1 MKHFTIPIF
10 VPHLGCP
17 RQCSFCNQKT
27 ITGVRP
33 MTPRDASRQI
43 EAHLATI
50 SRDAHVEIAFFG
62 GSFTAIPRA
71 AMKALLQTAAPYVA
85 SGQVTSIRIST
96 RPDAIDDEV
105 LELLS
110 QYGVKTVELGIQ
122 STSRQVLS
130 ACRRGHTA
138 EDCYRAARLIVS
150 RGFTLGGQMMIGLP
164 SSSPAD
170 EVETARAIVAMG
182 AKEARIYPVVVFAD
196 TPLAEEAAAGLY
208 TPLTVDEAVER
219 TVAPMEILLDADVK
233 LLRVGLCETES
244 LHAPGQV
251 VGGACHP
258 ALGELCYS
266 ALYRKRMREELS
278 HLALLEQ
285 SNLKISVA
293 PGKLS
298 MAIGQKRCND
308 TAIRNEFALAS
319 LKIVED
325 PALVGYDLRVDQLSS
340 EKGSH

>member
-33 MTPRDASRQI
+33 MTPPDASRQI

-50 SRDAHVEIAFFG
+50 PRDAHVEIAFFG

-71 AMKALLQTAAPYVA
+71 EMEALLQAAAPYVE
-85 SGQVTSIRIST
+85 SGQVSSVRIST
-96 RPDAIDDEV
+96 RPDAIDGDV

-110 QYGVKTVELGIQ
+110 HYGVKTIELGIQ
-122 STSRQVLS
+122 STSPQVLS
-130 ACRRGHTA
+130 ACRRGHTT

-170 EVETARAIVAMG
+170 EVETARAILAMG

-196 TPLAEEAAAGLY
+196 TPLAEEAARWLY
-208 TPLTVDEAVER
+208 SPMTVAEAAER
-219 TVAPMEILLDADVK
+219 TVAPMEILLDAHVK

-266 ALYRKRMREELS
+266 ALYRKRMREAIS
-278 HLALLEQ
+278 RLALPNQ

-308 TAIRNEFALAS
+308 TTIRKEYALAS

-325 PALVGYDLRVDQLSS
+325 PALIGYELRADLLSS
-340 EKGSH
+340 EKGSS